1 MWRNA
6 AQSLISLNEAP
17 WRWSAGVQAAIATGV
32 PLAVFTAAGHQPR
45 GLIAVLGAFT
55 ALYCATLRLSDR
67 VVALPLVGAG
77 FVLASTLAV
86 LCAADAWLTAMC
98 PIGVAVLAC
107 AIAFRVDLGPPG
119 PMQFVLVAG
128 ISGNIAAP
136 AELGAASVN
145 RLLIPML
152 VAVGAM
158 SAYLLVIGPLALPF
172 VRQREGKPASFRAV
186 FTLAPF
192 DEETTVIAMRVIA
205 AVAVASVVSLVV
217 CEKGCLGAQA
227 GVGAARHALCRTTRA
242 AQRRAHKALSQAT
255 RSRRLWP
262 AAARMALIA
271 SPCAPNRRLR
281 STRPSL
287 FRCPI
292 TGSMALRRRSSRR
305 IVGETMPRV
314 CETKIWVG
322 PSSL

>member
-1 MWRNA
+1 MTAFSRTSPSPD
-6 AQSLISLNEAP
+6 SLDRAMQHEL
-17 WRWSAGVQAAIATGV
+17 
-32 PLAVFTAAGHQPR
+32 
-45 GLIAVLGAFT
+45 T
-55 ALYCATLRLSDR
+55 ALAALETNHRSACRWLEEWSGPKAVKEHVAFRLEERHRTEREAYVLRL
-67 VVALPLVGAG
+67 
-77 FVLASTLAV
+77 
-86 LCAADAWLTAMC
+86 ADLH
-98 PIGVAVLAC
+98 
-107 AIAFRVDLGPPG
+107 
-119 PMQFVLVAG
+119 Q
-128 ISGNIAAP
+128 
-136 AELGAASVN
+136 
-145 RLLIPML
+145 
-152 VAVGAM
+152 
-158 SAYLLVIGPLALPF
+158 
-172 VRQREGKPASFRAV
+172 Q
-186 FTLAPF
+186 
-192 DEETTVIAMRVIA
+192 
-205 AVAVASVVSLVV
+205 VV

-314 CETKIWVG
+314 CETKTWVG